1 MERGRAERWF
11 ENVANALL
19 ERAVPRIRGWLQG
32 RFGPGS
38 DVAGIRLDARE
49 VHVDDTRIPLGPRA
63 LLAIARA
70 TFRITGDAAR
80 PLMLHALAGE
90 LRVEASGFVA
100 PVRFESTSS
109 VASGAWIDGTLRV
122 EHARWPRI
130 DGRGESSLE
139 GELPVVVTSSAWS
152 LGPGALR
159 SAEATIRLEA
169 RGELDAEGEK
179 RLSHARVELRD
190 ARAGHFADAVAAIT
204 GAELGSALALL
215 ADARV
220 AGTLV
225 FRDGVEAD
233 LTAHTEHSSGGS
245 ARVGSNVRLQ
255 ASAALDGALRGKA
268 HGTVAL
274 RDLLE
279 TTATDEAMF
288 DGKLEGTVR
297 APVLAGMARVRDIDL
312 ELTTS
317 REGVRVTFAD
327 APASL
332 AALLLDLANVKT
344 SLAVPPHATFTGEL
358 TQRGGELGVETPS
371 SALLAKI
378 TLSPLSATIRGKL
391 SLLDARAIGLLP
403 AALRPRDGV
412 ATVRAVFEQRTLH
425 VEAESA
431 GFTLDPGALP
441 FRDAFARL
449 TVEGGRVVVHAL
461 RGRLDDTAHLA
472 GNVASGFS
480 LELDPKVG
488 SGELRVDY
496 PVYHALGR
504 LSKTLG
510 RHGVSTPDPR
520 GVAPLL
526 SRFSFGERGVRFDNL
541 DARVDGATVR
551 GFVTVDWTR
560 ELRGTLDVE
569 LHERLVRNS
578 TLLGIPAML
587 SSTVALVVEL
597 GGTLEAPSA
606 RVDPLKTLGVAD
618 MANAVSSTLADL
630 FGSAPAPHDP
640 ALDPILDRILDHDP
654 RSEQLIAELVDRGI
668 DPDRF
673 EELLEGRRARRRR

>member
-19 ERAVPRIRGWLQG
+19 ERAVPTIRGWLQA
-32 RFGPGS
+32 RFGPGA

-49 VHVDDTRIPLGPRA
+49 VHVDDTRVPLGPRA
-63 LLAIARA
+63 LLAITRA
-70 TFRITGDAAR
+70 TFRVTGEAAR
-80 PLMLHALAGE
+80 PLVLHALEGE
-90 LRVEASGFVA
+90 LRVDAGGFVA
-100 PVRFESTSS
+100 PVRFESNAS
-109 VASGAWIDGTLRV
+109 VAAGAFIDGALLV
-122 EHARWPRI
+122 EHARWPRV

-139 GELPVVVTSSAWS
+139 GSLPVLVSSSTWA
-152 LGPGALR
+152 LEKGALR
-159 SAEATIRLEA
+159 SAEATIGIDA
-169 RGELDAEGEK
+169 RGELDAEGAK
-179 RLSHARVELRD
+179 RLSHARVELTN

-225 FRDGVEAD
+225 FRDGVEAE
-233 LTAHTEHSSGGS
+233 LTART
-245 ARVGSNVRLQ
+245 ARSNLRLQ
-255 ASAALDGALRGKA
+255 ASAALDGALSGRV
-268 HGTVAL
+268 HGAVAL
-274 RDLLE
+274 CDLL
-279 TTATDEAMF
+279 TTAATDQAML
-288 DGKLEGTVR
+288 DGKLGGTVR
-297 APVLAGMARVRDIDL
+297 APVLAGPARVRDLDL
-312 ELTTS
+312 ALTTS
-317 REGVRVTFAD
+317 REGVRVTFDD

-332 AALLLDLANVKT
+332 AQLLLDLANVRT
-344 SLAVPPHATFTGEL
+344 SLAVPPNATFTGEL

-371 SALLAKI
+371 SALLAKV
-378 TLSPLSATIRGKL
+378 TLAPLSATIRGKL
-391 SLLDARAIGLLP
+391 SLLDARASGLLP

-412 ATVRAVFEQRTLH
+412 ARVRAVFEQRSLH

-431 GFTLDPGALP
+431 GFTLDPAALP
-441 FRDAFARL
+441 FRDVFARI
-449 TVEGGRVVVHAL
+449 TVEGDRVLVHAL

-472 GNVASGFS
+472 GDVVLGFS
-480 LELDPKVG
+480 RQGSSG

-510 RHGVSTPDPR
+510 RYGVSTPDPR
-520 GVAPLL
+520 GVAPLTA
-526 SRFSFGERGVRFDNL
+526 RFSFGERGVRFDDL
-541 DARVDGATVR
+541 DARVDGAAVH
-551 GFVTVDWTR
+551 GSATVDWTG
-560 ELRGTLDVE
+560 ELRGTLDVT

-587 SSTVALVVEL
+587 SSTLALVVEL
-597 GGTLEAPSA
+597 GGTLAAPSA

-618 MANAVSSTLADL
+618 VANAVSSTIADL
-630 FGSAPAPHDP
+630 FGAAPAPHDP

-668 DPDRF
+668 DPDQF
-673 EELLEGRRARRRR
+673 ESLLAKRRAQRRR